1 MNIHRKDKDIE
12 IPSECTTYGFG
23 NTLMLYT
30 VIQDEISDIQL
41 YCVAQTAFLMKED
54 AQYFESLKK
63 CDPER
68 YERLYNIL
76 SSTPCLNLYK
86 NNPT

>member
-1 MNIHRKDKDIE
+1 MGVIHRKDKDVE

-30 VIQDEISDIQL
+30 VIPDEISDIQL

-54 AQYFESLKK
+54 VQYFASLKK
-63 CDPER
+63 CDEER
-68 YERLYNIL
+68 YNRTYDIL
-76 SSTPCLNLYK
+76 SRNPCLTLD
-86 NNPT
+86 

>member
-1 MNIHRKDKDIE
+1 MKIHRKENDIE
-12 IPSECTTYGFG
+12 IPAECTTYGFG

-30 VIQDEISDIQL
+30 VKPDEISDIQL

-54 AQYFESLKK
+54 IQYFAYLKK

-68 YERLYNIL
+68 YDRLYNIL
-76 SSTPCLNLYK
+76 SRNLCLNLY
-86 NNPT
+86 